1 MKTFGNG
8 NKGRSGPNSGRG
20 RSEGSRFSGGRKPS
34 PAGDGTGFK
43 KRAESGKRDGD
54 ASHPRS
60 FGGGSSS
67 RGEDRP
73 FNRSY
78 GKSYDKDARPN
89 SKSDNPGETN
99 SGSSERPYRG
109 RDERPSGGS
118 SNRSF
123 SRPERPSGDRPYR
136 GREERPSSE
145 SGDRP
150 YKRTERG
157 TGDSTE
163 RPYRGRS
170 ERSSSE
176 SGDRPYKRT
185 ERGSGDSTERPYRG
199 RSERPSSES
208 GDRPYKRTE
217 RGSGDSTER
226 PYRGRSEKPSSES
239 GDRPFR
245 RTERPS
251 PDSYEGEIRSKND
264 RSENDS
270 QERPFGRAEKPFRKS
285 NERPTRGR
293 TERPSSES
301 GDRPFKRSEKSFRDQ
316 DNKPRRSR
324 IEKPGEGRSDSPYKS
339 ERPSRESSDRP
350 TFKPS
355 SERDGKSK
363 PFDRPRRETSERPKR
378 QSESGRVEPFDDSKE
393 MRINKYISNCG
404 YCSRREADTLIAA
417 GAVKVNGIVVSEL
430 GSKVLP
436 TDKVQIG
443 DVTLNR
449 EASRYILLN
458 KPKGYITTSDD
469 PFDRK
474 TVMSLVTNA
483 CRERIYPV
491 GRLDRNTSGLLLFT
505 NDGDL
510 AKKLTH
516 PKYGVRKVYHVG
528 LDKALSKNDMLAI
541 ADGITLDD
549 GPVSVDEI
557 AYVNDDKKEIG
568 IELHSGQNRV
578 VRRIFESL
586 GYDVEKLDRVV
597 FANLTKK
604 DLARGRWRLL
614 EQHEINTLKMSL

>member
-1 MKTFGNG
+1 MNMKTFGNG

-43 KRAESGKRDGD
+43 KRAGSGKSDGD

-60 FGGGSSS
+60 FGGGGSS

-89 SKSDNPGETN
+89 AKSDNPGESN
-99 SGSSERPYRG
+99 SGSTDRPYRG

-136 GREERPSSE
+136 GRDERP
-145 SGDRP
+145 
-150 YKRTERG
+150 
-157 TGDSTE
+157 
-163 RPYRGRS
+163 
-170 ERSSSE
+170 SSE

-208 GDRPYKRTE
+208 GDRP
-217 RGSGDSTER
+217 
-226 PYRGRSEKPSSES
+226 
-239 GDRPFR
+239 FR

-251 PDSYEGEIRSKND
+251 PDAYEGEIRSKND
-264 RSENDS
+264 RSENGS

-285 NERPTRGR
+285 NDRPTRGR

-301 GDRPFKRSEKSFRDQ
+301 GDRPFKRSDKSFRDQ

-324 IEKPGEGRSDSPYKS
+324 IEKPGEGTSDSPYKS
-339 ERPSRESSDRP
+339 ERPSRESSERP
-350 TFKPS
+350 SFKPS

-417 GAVKVNGIVVSEL
+417 GAVKVNGVVVSEL

-516 PKYGVRKVYHVG
+516 PKFGVRKLYHVG

-586 GYDVEKLDRVV
+586 GYEVEKLDRVV

>member
-8 NKGRSGPNSGRG
+8 NKGRSGPNAGKGRTG
-20 RSEGSRFSGGRKPS
+20 GNRFSGGRKPS
-34 PAGDGTGFK
+34 PAGDGTGFRS
-43 KRAESGKRDGD
+43 RAGSGKSEGD

-60 FGGGSSS
+60 YSGGSSS

-78 GKSYDKDARPN
+78 GKPFEKGLKPYT
-89 SKSDNPGETN
+89 KSEN
-99 SGSSERPYRG
+99 SGESRSDSSDRPYRS
-109 RDERPSGGS
+109 RDERPT
-118 SNRSF
+118 
-123 SRPERPSGDRPYR
+123 
-136 GREERPSSE
+136 
-145 SGDRP
+145 GDRP
-150 YKRTERG
+150 YKR
-157 TGDSTE
+157 
-163 RPYRGRS
+163 S
-170 ERSSSE
+170 ER
-176 SGDRPYKRT
+176 T
-185 ERGSGDSTERPYRG
+185 SGDSSDRPYRG
-199 RSERPSSES
+199 RSERPSLES
-208 GDRPYKRTE
+208 GDRPYKRSE
-217 RGSGDSTER
+217 RTSGDSSDR
-226 PYRGRSEKPSSES
+226 PYRGRSE
-239 GDRPFR
+239 
-245 RTERPS
+245 RPS
-251 PDSYEGEIRSKND
+251 L
-264 RSENDS
+264 
-270 QERPFGRAEKPFRKS
+270 
-285 NERPTRGR
+285 
-293 TERPSSES
+293 ES
-301 GDRPFKRSEKSFRDQ
+301 GDRPFKRSERPSGDSFDRPFRSRDENTEGGASERPFGRAEKPSREPKERPYRGRTDRPAPDSGDKPFKRSDKSFRDQ
-316 DNKPRRSR
+316 DNKPRRNR
-324 IEKPGEGRSDSPYKS
+324 IEKEGDGTSDNSFKA
-339 ERPSRESSDRP
+339 ERPYREPFARP
-350 TFKPS
+350 THKPS
-355 SERDGKSK
+355 TERDGKSK
-363 PFDRPRRETSERPKR
+363 PSDRPAREYTDRPKR
-378 QSESGRVEPFDDSKE
+378 NSGSEKIVPFDDTKE

-417 GAVKVNGIVVSEL
+417 GAVKVNGEVVSEL

-449 EASRYILLN
+449 EVSRYILLN

-528 LDKALSKNDMLAI
+528 LDKALTKNDMLTI
-541 ADGITLDD
+541 ADGITLED
-549 GPVSVDEI
+549 GAVKVDEI

-578 VRRIFESL
+578 VRRIFETL

>member
-1 MKTFGNG
+1 MMNMKTFGNG

-43 KRAESGKRDGD
+43 KRAGSGKSDGD
-54 ASHPRS
+54 SSHPRS
-60 FGGGSSS
+60 FGGGNSS

-73 FNRSY
+73 YNRSY
-78 GKSYDKDARPN
+78 GKPYDKDARPN
-89 SKSDNPGETN
+89 SKSDNPRESN
-99 SGSSERPYRG
+99 SGSADRPYRG

-136 GREERPSSE
+136 GRDERP
-145 SGDRP
+145 
-150 YKRTERG
+150 
-157 TGDSTE
+157 
-163 RPYRGRS
+163 
-170 ERSSSE
+170 SSE

-208 GDRPYKRTE
+208 GDRP
-217 RGSGDSTER
+217 
-226 PYRGRSEKPSSES
+226 
-239 GDRPFR
+239 FR

-251 PDSYEGEIRSKND
+251 PDAYEGEIRSKND
-264 RSENDS
+264 RSENES

-285 NERPTRGR
+285 NDRPTRGR

-301 GDRPFKRSEKSFRDQ
+301 GDRPYKRSEKSFRDQ

-324 IEKPGEGRSDSPYKS
+324 IEKPGEGTSDSPYKV
-339 ERPSRESSDRP
+339 ERPSRDFNDRP
-350 TFKPS
+350 AFKPS
-355 SERDGKSK
+355 SERDGKSR
-363 PFDRPRRETSERPKR
+363 PSDRPRRESSERPKR
-378 QSESGRVEPFDDSKE
+378 QSESGRTEPFDDSKE

-417 GAVKVNGIVVSEL
+417 GAVKVNGVVISEL

-586 GYDVEKLDRVV
+586 GYEVEKLDRVV

>member
-1 MKTFGNG
+1 MNMKTFGNG

-20 RSEGSRFSGGRKPS
+20 RSEGNRFSGGRKPS
-34 PAGDGTGFK
+34 PAGDGTGFR
-43 KRAESGKRDGD
+43 KRAGSGKSEGD
-54 ASHPRS
+54 SSHPGS
-60 FGGGSSS
+60 FRGGSST

-78 GKSYDKDARPN
+78 SKPFDKDSR
-89 SKSDNPGETN
+89 SYTKSDNQGE
-99 SGSSERPYRG
+99 SRGESADRPYRG

-123 SRPERPSGDRPYR
+123 SRPERSTGGSHESRPFRDRPERSSEGSGDRPFRRSERPSGDSNERPYRGRPERSAEGSGDRPYNR
-136 GREERPSSE
+136 PERSTGGSRDSRPFRDRPERSAAGQ
-145 SGDRP
+145 GDRP
-150 YKRTERG
+150 FKRSERTPREINDKPIHG
-157 TGDSTE
+157 RYDKPDGDSTE
-163 RPYRGRS
+163 RPFGRA
-170 ERSSSE
+170 EKPQRE
-176 SGDRPYKRT
+176 SHD
-185 ERGSGDSTERPYRG
+185 RPYRG
-199 RSERPSSES
+199 RSERPSSGSS
-208 GDRPYKRTE
+208 G
-217 RGSGDSTER
+217 
-226 PYRGRSEKPSSES
+226 
-239 GDRPFR
+239 
-245 RTERPS
+245 
-251 PDSYEGEIRSKND
+251 EG
-264 RSENDS
+264 
-270 QERPFGRAEKPFRKS
+270 
-285 NERPTRGR
+285 T
-293 TERPSSES
+293 
-301 GDRPFKRSEKSFRDQ
+301 FKRSERSFRDA

-324 IEKPGEGRSDSPYKS
+324 IEKPDDGSTSEKPYKAERGPRDTADKPFRKPSS
-339 ERPSRESSDRP
+339 EREGKSRPSDRPRRESSDRP
-350 TFKPS
+350 
-355 SERDGKSK
+355 
-363 PFDRPRRETSERPKR
+363 RRQTEP
-378 QSESGRVEPFDDSKE
+378 GNVNPFDDSKE

-417 GAVKVNGIVVSEL
+417 GAVLVNGIVVSEL

-443 DVTLNR
+443 DVTLNK
-449 EASRYILLN
+449 ETSRYILLN

-549 GPVSVDEI
+549 GVVNVDEI

-586 GYDVEKLDRVV
+586 GYEVEKLDRVI

>member
-1 MKTFGNG
+1 MNMKTFGNG

-20 RSEGSRFSGGRKPS
+20 RSEGNRFSGGRKPS
-34 PAGDGTGFK
+34 PAGDGTGFR
-43 KRAESGKRDGD
+43 KRAGSGKSEGD
-54 ASHPRS
+54 SSHSGS
-60 FGGGSSS
+60 FRGGSSA

-78 GKSYDKDARPN
+78 SKPFDKDSRPFT
-89 SKSDNPGETN
+89 KSDNQGE
-99 SGSSERPYRG
+99 SRGESADRPYRG

-123 SRPERPSGDRPYR
+123 SRPERSKGGSHESRPFRDRP
-136 GREERPSSE
+136 
-145 SGDRP
+145 
-150 YKRTERG
+150 
-157 TGDSTE
+157 
-163 RPYRGRS
+163 
-170 ERSSSE
+170 ERSSE
-176 SGDRPYKRT
+176 
-185 ERGSGDSTERPYRG
+185 GSGNRPIRRSEKPSGESNERPYRG
-199 RSERPSSES
+199 RSERPSES
-208 GDRPYKRTE
+208 
-217 RGSGDSTER
+217 
-226 PYRGRSEKPSSES
+226 S
-239 GDRPFR
+239 GDRPF
-245 RTERPS
+245 
-251 PDSYEGEIRSKND
+251 K
-264 RSENDS
+264 RSERTPREINDKPIHGRYDKPEGDS
-270 QERPFGRAEKPFRKS
+270 TERPFGRAEKPQRES
-285 NERPTRGR
+285 HDRPYRGR
-293 TERPSSES
+293 SERPSSGSS
-301 GDRPFKRSEKSFRDQ
+301 GEGTFKRSERSFRDA

-324 IEKPGEGRSDSPYKS
+324 IEKPDEGSSSEKPYKAERGPRDTAEKPFRKPSS
-339 ERPSRESSDRP
+339 EREGKSRPSDRPRRESSDRP
-350 TFKPS
+350 
-355 SERDGKSK
+355 
-363 PFDRPRRETSERPKR
+363 RRQTEPGT
-378 QSESGRVEPFDDSKE
+378 VNPFDDSKE

-417 GAVKVNGIVVSEL
+417 GAVLVNGIVVSEL

-443 DVTLNR
+443 DVTLNK
-449 EASRYILLN
+449 ETSRYILLN

-549 GPVSVDEI
+549 GVVNVDEI

-586 GYDVEKLDRVV
+586 GYEVEKLDRVI